1 MPRYDFLIEATSKG
15 RGYVHAANIEEA
27 KEKIING
34 DYEDIYDHVDE
45 DYGDI
50 IDIYERSASNVSD

>member
-1 MPRYDFLIEATSKG
+1 MPQYNFLIETTSKG
-15 RGYVHAANIEEA
+15 RGYVYADTIGEA

-45 DYGDI
+45 EYGEI